1 MAIAID
7 LRGKEPFNSLV
18 AVVDKVKSESDVIID
33 VMFLE
38 ASTEKLISRYKGN
51 ASCTSLMEQGKNR

>member
-7 LRGKEPFNSLV
+7 LRGKELFNSLV

-38 ASTEKLISRYKGN
+38 ASTEN
-51 ASCTSLMEQGKNR
+51 

>member
-7 LRGKEPFNSLV
+7 LEVKELFNLFN

-38 ASTEKLISRYKGN
+38 ASTE
-51 ASCTSLMEQGKNR
+51 SLF